1 MREDVVMPPMAR
13 RLLQAGLQW
22 EPQLG
27 DWCTVL
33 ASASLGEAQAGLW
46 LVAVV
51 ANQTGMLGLMDA
63 GGQWPLARV
72 PARECVWLPS
82 AGKLKTYLRACGM
95 RVATREHDTG
105 ALGLQTRHYCRAQ
118 RPGDQSSLRD
128 GEGPNE
134 AEAVAEVVLKVLA
147 EQTTSRATLRPEVS
161 ELPTRRL

>member
-1 MREDVVMPPMAR
+1 MREDVVTPPMAR
-13 RLLQAGLQW
+13 RLQQAALQW

-46 LVAVV
+46 LVAAV
-51 ANQTGMLGLMDA
+51 ANQAGLLGLMDA
-63 GGQWPLARV
+63 RGQWPLARV
-72 PARECVWLPS
+72 PASECVWLPT
-82 AGKLKTYLRACGM
+82 AGKLKTFLRSCGL

-118 RPGDQSSLRD
+118 RPGDQSFLRE

-147 EQTTSRATLRPEVS
+147 EQATSRATLWPQVS
-161 ELPTRRL
+161 ELPTRRM